1 MNTGK
6 NAHSM
11 PNDTQSISTGANTPH
26 LKGLKGLNINEVL
39 YIYHLNNSIA
49 SLNLSIQISKHGPG
63 QTQFCSTQF
72 SAKCVS

>member
-26 LKGLKGLNINEVL
+26 LKGFV
-39 YIYHLNNSIA
+39 
-49 SLNLSIQISKHGPG
+49 P
-63 QTQFCSTQF
+63 
-72 SAKCVS
+72 VSSETKSSWIV